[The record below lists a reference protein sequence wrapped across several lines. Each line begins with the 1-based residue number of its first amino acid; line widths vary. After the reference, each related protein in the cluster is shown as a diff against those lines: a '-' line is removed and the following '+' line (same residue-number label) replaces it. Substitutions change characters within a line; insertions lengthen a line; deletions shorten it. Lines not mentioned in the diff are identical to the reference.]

1 MIQIRFRYLES
12 ISMKKSVTK
21 YYSKQRRGPVC
32 LWSNE
37 LVLGDR
43 LTRLLAALYA
53 PSGDGVD
60 VLKESLRRCVL
71 RVNNYSDDLSS
82 FIIKGF
88 PLKKFESRLK
98 YHKYGLAEAYNYMRA
113 QEFNLSIPKCYGYF
127 EQSGLFGTVKANGA
141 LIEDLGGYATL
152 DDQVQ
157 AFPEQRLP
165 ILNKAIPVMAQ
176 LFKTGVN
183 HIDMS
188 PHNLM
193 ESSDGDR
200 VVLIDWQ
207 YCSFV
212 AAEDVKQLVFQA
224 AQFLRYTDLSEGGP
238 GWSAWLWALYEAC
251 SPSIEWELFSQNVA
265 RVQSMKRASIKDR
278 LSLTLDLCG

>member
-1 MIQIRFRYLES
+1 MR
-12 ISMKKSVTK
+12 KPVTK
-21 YYSKQRRGPVC
+21 YYSKHRRGAIS

-37 LVLGDR
+37 LVLEDR
-43 LTRLLAALYA
+43 LARLLAALHA
-53 PSGDGVD
+53 PGDDQVD

-71 RVNNYSDDLSS
+71 RVNNYSDDLAS

-88 PLKKFESRLK
+88 PLKKFETRLK
-98 YHKYGLAEAYNYMRA
+98 YRKYGLAEAYNYMRA
-113 QEFNLSIPKCYGYF
+113 EEFNLPIPEFYGYF
-127 EQSGLFGTVKANGA
+127 EQYGLFGTVKANGA
-141 LIEDLGGYATL
+141 LIENLEGFLTL

-157 AFPEQRLP
+157 LSPGQRLEV
-165 ILNKAIPVMAQ
+165 LAKAIPIMAQ
-176 LFKTGVN
+176 LFKAGVN

-193 ESSDGDR
+193 ESSGGGR

-212 AAEDVKQLVFQA
+212 AAEDVKQLIYQA
-224 AQFLRYTDLSEGGP
+224 AQFLRYTDLSEGDAD
-238 GWSAWLWALYEAC
+238 WSVWLQALYEAC
-251 SPSIEWELFSQNVA
+251 SPNIEWELFSENVA

>member
-1 MIQIRFRYLES
+1 MR
-12 ISMKKSVTK
+12 KSVTK
-21 YYSKQRRGPVC
+21 YYSKHSKGPIC

-43 LTRLLAALYA
+43 LTRLFTTLHA
-53 PSGDGVD
+53 PVDDEVD

-98 YHKYGLAEAYNYMRA
+98 YRKYGLAEAYNYMRA

-141 LIEDLGGYATL
+141 LIEDLEGYETL

-157 AFPEQRLP
+157 ASPEQRLP
-165 ILNKAIPVMAQ
+165 ILYKAIPVMAQ
-176 LFKTGVN
+176 LFKSGVN

-193 ESSDGDR
+193 ESGEGGR
-200 VVLIDWQ
+200 VALIDWQ

-212 AAEDVKQLVFQA
+212 PPEDVKQLLFQA
-224 AQFLRYTDLSEGGP
+224 AQFLRYTDLSEGDSD
-238 GWSAWLWALYEAC
+238 WSAWLRALYEAC
-251 SPSIEWELFSQNVA
+251 SPSIEWELFSGNVA
-265 RVQSMKRASIKDR
+265 RVQSMKRASIQDR
-278 LSLTLDLCG
+278 LSLTLDLCA

>member
-1 MIQIRFRYLES
+1 MR
-12 ISMKKSVTK
+12 KSVTK
-21 YYSKQRRGPVC
+21 YYSKHSKGPIC

-43 LTRLLAALYA
+43 LTRLFTTLHA
-53 PSGDGVD
+53 PVDDEVD

-98 YHKYGLAEAYNYMRA
+98 YRKYGLAEAYNYMRA
-113 QEFNLSIPKCYGYF
+113 QEFNLPIPKCYGYF

-141 LIEDLGGYATL
+141 LIEDLEGYETL

-157 AFPEQRLP
+157 ASPEQRLP
-165 ILNKAIPVMAQ
+165 ILYKAIPVMAQ
-176 LFKTGVN
+176 LFKSGVN

-193 ESSDGDR
+193 ESGERGGAR
-200 VVLIDWQ
+200 VALIDWAILFI
-207 YCSFV
+207 CSAGRCE
-212 AAEDVKQLVFQA
+212 AALVSSCPIFKVYRFCQKET
-224 AQFLRYTDLSEGGP
+224 QD
-238 GWSAWLWALYEAC
+238 WSAWLRALYEAC
-251 SPSIEWELFSQNVA
+251 SPSIEWELFSGNVA
-265 RVQSMKRASIKDR
+265 RVQSMKRASIQDR
-278 LSLTLDLCG
+278 LSPHA